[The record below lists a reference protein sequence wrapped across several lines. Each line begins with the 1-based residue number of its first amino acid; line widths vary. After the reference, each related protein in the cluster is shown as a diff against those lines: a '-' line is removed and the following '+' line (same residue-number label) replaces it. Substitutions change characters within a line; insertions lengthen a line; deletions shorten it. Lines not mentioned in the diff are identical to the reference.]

1 MALLD
6 HKIPPPIVGGMIA
19 AAMWASATVGPHLIV
34 NEWFKYTLTI
44 SFILIGL
51 AFELVGVLAF
61 RAHRTTVNPMRPERT
76 RSLVTS
82 GVYQISRNPMYV
94 GMSFMLLG
102 LAVYL
107 ASTVSA
113 FGPVAFVCYI
123 TQFQIKP
130 EERVL
135 ASIFGDDYLRYLA
148 TVKRWL

>member
-6 HKIPPPIVGGMIA
+6 HKTPPPIIGGMIA

-34 NEWFKYTLTI
+34 TEWFKYTLII
-44 SFILIGL
+44 SLVLIGL
-51 AFELVGVLAF
+51 AFELAGVLAF

-76 RSLVTS
+76 RSVVTS

-94 GMSFMLLG
+94 GMSCMLLG

-107 ASTVSA
+107 ASLVSA

-130 EERVL
+130 EEHVL
-135 ASIFGDDYLRYLA
+135 ASIFGDDYLQYLEK
-148 TVKRWL
+148 VRRWV